1 MKSHEQHYRPCSG
14 PCSQCLLS
22 ASSRRSPVSDNVAA
36 ARSAITFLPARRF
49 SLELPREPFSG
60 CRTKRGGI
68 AFTTDASI
76 PVAILAGTDIGT
88 VFLRT
93 PSSSVRPTTTV
104 LATATTDPGIGTTA
118 TVLAMAATDQ
128 GIGTTTVLDMVNRVP
143 GISATLVGMLPGK

>member
-1 MKSHEQHYRPCSG
+1 M
-14 PCSQCLLS
+14 
-22 ASSRRSPVSDNVAA
+22 
-36 ARSAITFLPARRF
+36 
-49 SLELPREPFSG
+49 
-60 CRTKRGGI
+60 
-68 AFTTDASI
+68 AFTTDGRI

-143 GISATLVGMLPGK
+143 GISVTLVGMLPGK